1 MRLEGCPSMRRRP
14 PERVGGVEG
23 LLVIFSPLDATL
35 CTWPWAGAKAAGD
48 KVSSPPRSPSSTQ
61 DEQPHSP
68 GAGWGLHPHWRRPH
82 PAQGV

>member
-1 MRLEGCPSMRRRP
+1 MRAVRACD
-14 PERVGGVEG
+14 VGRLSGSGVSKDS
-23 LLVIFSPLDATL
+23 LVIFSPLDATL